1 MVKKINILLVEDNPG
16 DARLVKEF
24 LSSKSDIFNLTHVNK
39 FSQAIECIKNG
50 EKCICKIIPYTG
62 KSQPCVSQHLKVMK
76 HAGIIDERK
85 DGTKIMIKASND
97 EIFKI
102 IDRVKKLK

>member
-1 MVKKINILLVEDNPG
+1 MDEVEVFKALADPTRLKIL
-16 DARLVKEF
+16 
-24 LSSKSDIFNLTHVNK
+24 
-39 FSQAIECIKNG
+39 ECIKNG

-62 KSQPCVSQHLKVMK
+62 KSQPNVSQHLKVMK

-102 IDRVKKLK
+102 VDQVKKLK

>member
-1 MVKKINILLVEDNPG
+1 MNEVDVFKALADSTRLKIL
-16 DARLVKEF
+16 
-24 LSSKSDIFNLTHVNK
+24 
-39 FSQAIECIKNG
+39 ECIKNG
-50 EKCICKIIPYTG
+50 EKCICEIIPYTS
-62 KSQPCVSQHLKVMK
+62 KSQPNVSQHLKVMK

-102 IDRVKKLK
+102 VDQVKKLK